1 MFDEIRF
8 SQWFNYDR
16 GIVDTTFQIKLDE
29 KEAKFTK
36 YECPRNGDF
45 DKNNPKFKKTIK
57 FKQKTLKKVN
67 KTFKLT
73 DGEISLIKSEIDK
86 MRFTDFQ
93 RHGYRINPH
102 VRYKIKLL
110 KDGIIEEIIKI
121 NLKYKEELIAFNEF
135 LKSIFNFPIFD
146 VSFLDTV
153 ITEHDYDI
161 KRQGIYLKNTST
173 KLNLNHLHFSM
184 TSGLFNFITGW
195 SIDFD
200 KKTFKYKGK
209 TYKLKNKTIQ
219 TITNLIETY
228 GVYNWFYPKYYEKTK
243 ETGKDAILDGPSWEL
258 TFNFDDDKKLIIED
272 GNCYP
277 DTYPQLAFR
286 IKEIFGWDLLKSD
299 RPSDLDLY
307 HHYGDSKIKNI
318 DKFKIIK
325 EHILYELILKFAPL
339 IDFYIVKFP
348 NSLNKKYEFI
358 FEYDEIY
365 KDELQYIKEVII
377 SKLQECYDYL
387 GLEYDFFIILY
398 PIDYLTVNDACTGH
412 LCDPKI
418 INLVHL
424 EDSNETERIDF
435 ALKSW
440 EENKWKY
447 LEFKHF
453 CDVFNDLSDFYITDK
468 PDLDSKYILSDAY
481 RVILKED
488 KIKIYLKK
496 GVKKYNIVERNVA
509 THVLIQNFDKQL
521 NLLSQKVYTLKIKKK
536 MNKI

>member
-8 SQWFNYDR
+8 SQWFNYDE

-45 DKNNPKFKKTIK
+45 DKNDPKFKKNIE
-57 FKQKTLKKVN
+57 FKRKTLKKVN
-67 KTFKLT
+67 KTFKLSDDEINLIKNET
-73 DGEISLIKSEIDK
+73 DGL
-86 MRFTDFQ
+86 RCTDFQ
-93 RHGYRINPH
+93 KHGYRVNPH
-102 VRYKIKLL
+102 VKYSIEFL
-110 KDGIIEEIIKI
+110 KNGILEEYINI

-135 LKSIFNFPIFD
+135 LKSIFNFPIYD

-153 ITEHDYDI
+153 VTEHDYDI
-161 KRQGIYLKNTST
+161 KRQGIYLKNTSNR
-173 KLNLNHLHFSM
+173 LNLKHLNFNM

-195 SIDFD
+195 SINFD
-200 KKTFKYKGK
+200 KKTFKYKGE
-209 TYKLKNKTIQ
+209 TYKLTNKTIK

-228 GVYNWFYPKYYEKTK
+228 GVYNWFYPEYYEKTE
-243 ETGKDAILDGPSWEL
+243 ETGKDAVLDGPSWKL
-258 TFNFDDDKKLIIED
+258 TFDFDDDKKLIIRD

-286 IKEIFGWDLLKSD
+286 IKEIFGLDLLKCD
-299 RPSDLDLY
+299 YPRDLDLY

-325 EHILYELILKFAPL
+325 EHILYELILKFDPL

-365 KDELQYIKEVII
+365 NDELQYIKEVIV
-377 SKLQECYDYL
+377 SKLQECYDEL
-387 GLEYDFFIILY
+387 GLKYNFFVILY
-398 PIDYLTVNDACTGH
+398 PIDYLTVNDACTGP
-412 LCDPKI
+412 LFDPKI
-418 INLVHL
+418 VNLIHL

-440 EENKWKY
+440 KKNKWKY

-453 CDVFNDLSDFYITDK
+453 CYRLDELTDFYITEK
-468 PDLDSKYILSDAY
+468 PNLDSKYILSDAY

-521 NLLSQKVYTLKIKKK
+521 NLLSQNVYILKIKHKP
-536 MNKI
+536 N